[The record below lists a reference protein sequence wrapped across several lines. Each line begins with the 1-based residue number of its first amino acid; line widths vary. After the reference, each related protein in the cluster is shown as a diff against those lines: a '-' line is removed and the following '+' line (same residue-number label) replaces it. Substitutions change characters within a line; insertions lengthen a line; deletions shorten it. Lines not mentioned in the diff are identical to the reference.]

1 MNDHRL
7 VLVTTQHCGS
17 FMGYIP
23 KTFQF
28 KDLVWENRH
37 YHYGIALPMY
47 HVRYVSPRP
56 NYASTVNHY
65 DLATVGPNRYWSIG
79 DAMET
84 IGLTHVTSIVP
95 CSPQAVQAWKAW
107 ENGE

>member
-1 MNDHRL
+1 MNDHQL

-17 FMGYIP
+17 FVGYIP
-23 KTFQF
+23 KP
-28 KDLVWENRH
+28 LYLNEVMRENQH
-37 YHYGIALPMY
+37 CHYGITLLMY